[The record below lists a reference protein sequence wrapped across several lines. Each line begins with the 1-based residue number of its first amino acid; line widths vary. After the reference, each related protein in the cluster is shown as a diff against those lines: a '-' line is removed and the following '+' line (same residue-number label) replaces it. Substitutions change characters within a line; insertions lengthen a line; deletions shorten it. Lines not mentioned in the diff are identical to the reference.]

1 MIHII
6 VVFVYCGGMEP
17 DYNIFENAYMEDLN
31 NTTNKVG
38 LIHIEN
44 FVPNKQRVSI
54 ISEHRRNTLKN
65 GLCPK
70 SQKKFPK
77 YKVTRIKQT
86 TFCDYN
92 NLT

>member
-6 VVFVYCGGMEP
+6 VVFVYCGMEP
-17 DYNIFENAYMEDLN
+17 DYNIFENAYIEGLN

-54 ISEHRRNTLKN
+54 ISEHRSTLKH